1 MSHPINAEGR
11 GARPAESRSC
21 MPGVAGDRRDPND
34 KVAAMDSLKLIQT
47 LLREVAQNLE
57 SPTPSSK
64 RQVVRKLNRVSALAA
79 TLALTLEL
87 QRG

>member
-1 MSHPINAEGR
+1 
-11 GARPAESRSC
+11 
-21 MPGVAGDRRDPND
+21 
-34 KVAAMDSLKLIQT
+34 MDSLKLIQT

-57 SPTPSSK
+57 TPTRSSK
-64 RQVVRKLNRVSALAA
+64 REVVRKLNRVSALAA

>member
-1 MSHPINAEGR
+1 
-11 GARPAESRSC
+11 